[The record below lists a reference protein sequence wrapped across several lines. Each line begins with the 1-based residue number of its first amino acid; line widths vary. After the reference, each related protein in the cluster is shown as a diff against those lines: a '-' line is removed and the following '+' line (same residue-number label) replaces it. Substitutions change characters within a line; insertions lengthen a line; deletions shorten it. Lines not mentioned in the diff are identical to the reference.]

1 MNFFDH
7 QERARRRTALLV
19 ALFILAVAA
28 IIAGIN
34 LAVALSL
41 GLMDTGWEALRR
53 HTGLLMIISLAALF
67 LIGGATAFRMTSLR
81 SGGSAVAQAMGAAPV
96 MPDTNNPQLRR
107 LRNVVEETALASGVP
122 VPQIFVMEKESGINA
137 FAAGYAPT
145 DAVVA
150 VTRGTLD
157 HLSRDELQGVVAHE
171 FSHIVNGD
179 IRLNIRLMGVLF
191 GILVIGVIGRFLL
204 HSGGRARV
212 RGGNRGGIALLGLAF
227 FLLGYIG
234 VFFGRLIKAAVSRQR
249 EFLADAAAV
258 QFTRQPAGIA
268 GALKKIAALSGGS
281 RLRAADSEEV
291 SHMLF
296 AKGLRTF
303 VGLLSTHPPLTNRIR
318 AIEPGFDPE
327 EIDTLR
333 KRMARQKEEASGSPA
348 PAGPA
353 NAHPGPITL
362 PGQES
367 IFFPG
372 AITRAAVTHAVL
384 ADLDQPD
391 PVRLA
396 HAAALR
402 DTLPRSLYDAAHDSD
417 AVVPLLLVLLLGD
430 DAAMRRRRLDFLG
443 GRISADGLGRVE
455 TLAPLAEGLDP
466 RQRLPLMDLA
476 LPALRQR
483 SPESL
488 KALMPLVAELIRMD
502 GRVSVFEYALGCLL
516 ARHVADFLDPGRA
529 RPGGHVRLK
538 DCGNAVADL
547 FAVLALHGHAGAAA
561 ARAAFSAGI
570 ATLYSSRF
578 APDYRPPENWVKAL
592 DAALGQLDTLAL
604 PVKQELIQGIVA
616 TIAHDGTVTV
626 AEAELLRAICGC
638 LHVPLPPIQP
648 PAKAAGV
655 H

>member
-19 ALFILAVAA
+19 ALFVMAVAA

-41 GLMDTGWEALRR
+41 GLMDTGWGALGR
-53 HTGLLMIISLAALF
+53 HTGLMMSVSLAALF
-67 LIGGATAFRMTSLR
+67 LIGGATAFRMASLR
-81 SGGSAVAQAMGAAPV
+81 SGGSAVARAMGAAPV
-96 MPDTNNPQLRR
+96 MPDTSDPQLRR
-107 LRNVVEETALASGVP
+107 LRNVVEEIALASGVP
-122 VPQIFVMEKESGINA
+122 APQIFVMEKEPGINA

-204 HSGGRARV
+204 HGGYRARV

-249 EFLADAAAV
+249 EFLADGAAV

-296 AKGLRTF
+296 ANGLRTF
-303 VGLLSTHPPLTNRIR
+303 VGLLATHPPLINRIR

-333 KRMARQKEEASGSPA
+333 KRMARQKDKASGSPP

-353 NAHPGPITL
+353 NAHPGPITP
-362 PGQES
+362 PGQRS
-367 IFFPG
+367 IPFPG

-488 KALMPLVAELIRMD
+488 KALMPPVAELIRMD

-529 RPGGHVRLK
+529 RPGGHARLK
-538 DCGNAVADL
+538 DCGNAVVDL
-547 FAVLALHGHAGAAA
+547 IAVLALHGHGDAAA

-570 ATLYSSRF
+570 ATLYASRF

-592 DAALGQLDTLAL
+592 DAALGRLDALAL
-604 PVKQELIQGIVA
+604 PVKQELIQGIVV
-616 TIAHDGTVTV
+616 TIAYDGTVTV

-648 PAKAAGV
+648 PAKAAGA